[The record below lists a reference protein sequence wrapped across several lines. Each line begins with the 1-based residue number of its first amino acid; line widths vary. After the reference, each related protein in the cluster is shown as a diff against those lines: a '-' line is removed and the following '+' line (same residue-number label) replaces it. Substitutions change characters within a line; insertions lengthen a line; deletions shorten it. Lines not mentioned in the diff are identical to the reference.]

1 MINFL
6 FFALL
11 SFTLKFSFYVDSF
24 NILTNSSV
32 CIQSDEDAFVFSYG
46 SVTCTS
52 GEVFL
57 LGKYL
62 KCGINNAGSFGT
74 ATSYTSDY
82 YSGALSFIADI
93 DKNGFSSPKQPSFS
107 GDYFTP
113 STPIEGKILPKE
125 WKIN

>member
-1 MINFL
+1 MIMMKFL

-24 NILTNSSV
+24 NIPTNSSV
-32 CIQSDEDAFVFSYG
+32 CIQSDDDDFVFSYG
-46 SVTCTS
+46 SVTCTT
-52 GEVFL
+52 GEVLL

-74 ATSYTSDY
+74 TSYYESDY

-125 WKIN
+125 